1 MNPAVNPSDLRK
13 FLSSLLKE
21 EQEVRVTFTKSD
33 GTERE
38 MLCTLR
44 EDLIQSTEKKTER
57 TKKENADVMSVW
69 DLEKS
74 GWRSFRLDSVKSIQ
88 FGIGSNA

>member
-1 MNPAVNPSDLRK
+1 M
-13 FLSSLLKE
+13 
-21 EQEVRVTFTKSD
+21 TFTKSD

-44 EDLIQSTEKKTER
+44 EDLIQSKEKKTER

-88 FGIGSNA
+88 FSIGSNA

>member
-1 MNPAVNPSDLRK
+1 M
-13 FLSSLLKE
+13 
-21 EQEVRVTFTKSD
+21 TFTKSD

-38 MLCTLR
+38 MRCTLR

>member
-21 EQEVRVTFTKSD
+21 EQAVKVTFTKSD

-38 MLCTLR
+38 MRCTLR

-57 TKKENADVMSVW
+57 SKKENTDVMSVW

-74 GWRSFRLDSVKSIQ
+74 AWRSFRLDSVKSIG
-88 FGIGSNA
+88 FEIGSNA

>member
-1 MNPAVNPSDLRK
+1 
-13 FLSSLLKE
+13 
-21 EQEVRVTFTKSD
+21 VTFTKSD

-74 GWRSFRLDSVKSIQ
+74 GWRSFRLDSVKAIQ

>member
-1 MNPAVNPSDLRK
+1 MNPAVNKNDLRN

-21 EQEVRVTFTKSD
+21 DQAVRVTFTKSD

-44 EDLIQSTEKKTER
+44 EDVIQSTEKKTDR
-57 TKKENADVMSVW
+57 TKKENLDVMSVW
-69 DLEKS
+69 DVEKNA
-74 GWRSFRLDSVKSIQ
+74 WRSFRLDSVKQIG
-88 FGIGSNA
+88 FEIGSNA

>member
-1 MNPAVNPSDLRK
+1 M
-13 FLSSLLKE
+13 
-21 EQEVRVTFTKSD
+21 TFTKAD

-38 MLCTLR
+38 MRCTLR

-74 GWRSFRLDSVKSIQ
+74 GWRSFRLDSVKSIK

>member
-1 MNPAVNPSDLRK
+1 M
-13 FLSSLLKE
+13 
-21 EQEVRVTFTKSD
+21 TFTKSD

-38 MLCTLR
+38 MRCTLR

-57 TKKENADVMSVW
+57 SKKENTDVMSVW

-74 GWRSFRLDSVKSIQ
+74 AWRSFRLDSVKSIG
-88 FGIGSNA
+88 FEIGSNA